1 VQILFRDDTIL
12 AVDKPSGLIVHRGMA
27 NDDDSVADRVRD
39 LMGHRVHAVHRL
51 DRGTSGV
58 LLFALNPDAARAMQE
73 QLSERRV
80 EKTYWAL
87 TRGIPK
93 PASGV
98 IDHPIPKAEGKE
110 RVPALSEYRLLGV
123 CLNRYAWVE
132 VHPKTGR
139 FHQVR
144 RHMRHLSCPLI
155 GDANYGSSE
164 HNRLWR
170 DRYGL
175 GRLALHAASVS
186 FEHPVTKLMLTIDAP
201 LAADIA
207 QALARAELTQV

>member
-1 VQILFRDDTIL
+1 MQILFRDESIL

-39 LMGHRVHAVHRL
+39 LIGHRVHAVHRL

-93 PASGV
+93 PASGL
-98 IDHPIPKAEGKE
+98 IDHAIPKAEGKE
-110 RVPALSEYRLLGV
+110 RVPAVSAYRLLGV

-132 VHPKTGR
+132 VHPHTGR

-175 GRLALHAASVS
+175 GRLALHAASMS
-186 FEHPVTKLMLTIDAP
+186 FEHPVTKAKLIVSAP
-201 LAADIA
+201 LAADIE
-207 QALARAELTQV
+207 QALTLAGLTLV